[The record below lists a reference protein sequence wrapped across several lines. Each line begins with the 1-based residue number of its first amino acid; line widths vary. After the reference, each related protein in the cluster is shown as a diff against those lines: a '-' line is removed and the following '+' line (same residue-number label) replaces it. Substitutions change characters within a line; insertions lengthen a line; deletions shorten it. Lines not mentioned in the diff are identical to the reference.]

1 MLKEGDRVVA
11 TRIVTEGGCACEN
24 KCNCVIDRSAKFP
37 DYDYIHA
44 EEGEAGIIE
53 NIDDC
58 NGDLLPTVRFDR
70 TGTAT
75 LVGWDEIKLKEV
87 K

>member
-1 MLKEGDRVVA
+1 MKEGDRVVA
-11 TRIVTEGGCACEN
+11 TRIVTEGGCTCYFKGTE
-24 KCNCVIDRSAKFP
+24 CDCVFDRSAEFP

-44 EEGEAGIIE
+44 EEGEEGVIE

-75 LVGWDEIKLKEV
+75 LVGWDEIKEMK
-87 K
+87 